1 MEFSVRTGSRADEQG
16 RTATTTRPTI
26 GDHCHHKKPCPHC
39 IIATRG
45 YDFWER
51 HGSVL
56 FRRGLELVVEEDEI
70 LLVERLVAVEAGGKI
85 GRGVR
90 ALVRLEGLVLPF
102 AVADVVRVLGAPP
115 RAPLP
120 HPVAHEIA
128 LDET

>member
-26 GDHCHHKKPCPHC
+26 GDHCHHKSLVR
-39 IIATRG
+39 IASSLRA
-45 YDFWER
+45 DMIFWER

-102 AVADVVRVLGAPP
+102 AVADVVRVLGAPA
-115 RAPLP
+115 RALF
-120 HPVAHEIA
+120 HH
-128 LDET
+128 